1 MKLPVLSRI
10 PPEVFP
16 SEFSHYLAK
25 KPSGHYKVYKIPKRT
40 FGFRVIAQPTPELKR
55 IQRAIVEQ
63 MKPYVQVHSSA
74 KAYVEGINIKDNAS
88 VHVKSSYL
96 LKLDLENFFNSLT
109 PFMFLSALNYQ
120 EIELINKD
128 VEPLM
133 ELLFWNRTKKK
144 NPNLVLSVGAPSSP
158 FLSNFI
164 MYEFDKVVT
173 SHCTKLHINYSR
185 YADDL
190 TFSTS
195 EKNVLFTIPKFIES
209 TLRDLFDRK
218 IKLNHAKSFFSSKA
232 HNRHVTGITLSN
244 NNKLSLGRDRKRYI
258 RALLHKFS
266 IQSLENEE
274 DINHLKGLVG
284 FAKMVEPSFL
294 DKMKIRYGEKVFID
308 LFRCGGG
315 N

>member
-1 MKLPVLSRI
+1 MKLSVLSHI
-10 PPEVFP
+10 SPEVFP
-16 SEFSHYLAK
+16 VEFSHYLAK
-25 KPSGHYKVYKIPKRT
+25 RPSGHYKVYKIPKRT

-63 MKPYVQVHSSA
+63 MKSRVQIHSSA
-74 KAYVEGINIKDNAS
+74 KAYVNGINIKENAR
-88 VHVKSSYL
+88 VHVSSNYL

-109 PFMFLSALNYQ
+109 PSMFLKALNYQ
-120 EIELINKD
+120 EIELVHKD
-128 VEPLM
+128 IEPLI

-144 NPNLVLSVGAPSSP
+144 SPNLVLSVGAPSSP

-164 MYEFDKVVT
+164 MYEFDKIIT
-173 SHCTKLHINYSR
+173 NYCTKLNINYSR

-195 EKNVLFTIPKFIES
+195 EKNLLFTIPKYIENI
-209 TLRDLFDRK
+209 LLDLFDGK
-218 IKLNHAKSFFSSKA
+218 IKLNQSKSFFSSKA
-232 HNRHVTGITLSN
+232 HNRHVTGITISN

-266 IQSLENEE
+266 IRNLENEDDVE
-274 DINHLKGLVG
+274 HLKGLIG
-284 FAKMVEPSFL
+284 FAKTVEPNFI
-294 DKMKIRYGEKVFID
+294 DRMKNRYGEKVFID
-308 LFRCGGG
+308 LFKYSGG

>member
-1 MKLPVLSRI
+1 MKLSVLSHI
-10 PPEVFP
+10 SPEVFP
-16 SEFSHYLAK
+16 VEFSHYLAK

-63 MKPYVQVHSSA
+63 MKPCVQIHSSA
-74 KAYVEGINIKDNAS
+74 KAYVNGINIKENAS

-109 PFMFLSALNYQ
+109 PSMLLKALNYQ
-120 EIELINKD
+120 DIVLVNNDI
-128 VEPLM
+128 EPLI

-144 NPNLVLSVGAPSSP
+144 SPNLVLSVGAPSSP

-164 MYEFDKVVT
+164 MYEFDKIVT
-173 SHCTKLHINYSR
+173 SYCTKLNINYSR

-195 EKNVLFTIPKFIES
+195 EKNLLFVIPKYIENTLRVLF
-209 TLRDLFDRK
+209 DDR
-218 IKLNHAKSFFSSKA
+218 IKLNRSKTFFSSKA
-232 HNRHVTGITLSN
+232 HNRHVTGITISN

-266 IQSLENEE
+266 IRTLDDKD
-274 DINHLKGLVG
+274 DIEHLKGLIG
-284 FAKMVEPSFL
+284 FAKTVEPIFL
-294 DKMKIRYGEKVFID
+294 DKMKNRYGEKVFID
-308 LFRCGGG
+308 LFRYNGGD
-315 N
+315 

>member
-1 MKLPVLSRI
+1 MKLSVLSHI
-10 PPEVFP
+10 SPEVFP
-16 SEFSHYLAK
+16 VEFSHYLAK

-63 MKPYVQVHSSA
+63 MKPCVQIHSSA
-74 KAYVEGINIKDNAS
+74 KAYVNGINIKENAS

-109 PFMFLSALNYQ
+109 PSMLLKALNYQ
-120 EIELINKD
+120 DIVLVNNDI
-128 VEPLM
+128 EPLI

-144 NPNLVLSVGAPSSP
+144 SPNLVLSVGAPSSP

-164 MYEFDKVVT
+164 MYEFDKIVT
-173 SHCTKLHINYSR
+173 NYCTKLNINYSR

-195 EKNVLFTIPKFIES
+195 EKNLLFVIPKYIENTLRVLF
-209 TLRDLFDRK
+209 DDR
-218 IKLNHAKSFFSSKA
+218 IKLNRSKTFFSSKA
-232 HNRHVTGITLSN
+232 HNRHVTGITISN

-266 IQSLENEE
+266 IRTLDDKD
-274 DINHLKGLVG
+274 DIEHLKGLIG
-284 FAKMVEPSFL
+284 FAKTVEPIFL
-294 DKMKIRYGEKVFID
+294 DKMKNRYGEKVFID
-308 LFRCGGG
+308 LFRYNGGD
-315 N
+315 